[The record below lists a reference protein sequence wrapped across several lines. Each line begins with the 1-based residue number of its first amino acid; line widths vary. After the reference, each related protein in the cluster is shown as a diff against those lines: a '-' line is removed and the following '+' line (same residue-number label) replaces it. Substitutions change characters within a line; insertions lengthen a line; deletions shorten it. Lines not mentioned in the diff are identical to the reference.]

1 MLVRSRNCEL
11 RLGSSEVALGWRDE
25 DLGTGAGAALRR
37 CRSKPKG
44 RAVEGG
50 DGGRLVSS
58 SPALLL
64 DVLENGRRH
73 RIDSLQVGASSEMVV
88 IGD

>member
-1 MLVRSRNCEL
+1 MGV
-11 RLGSSEVALGWRDE
+11 
-25 DLGTGAGAALRR
+25 GAALR

-44 RAVEGG
+44 NGRAVERGG
-50 DGGRLVSS
+50 GGRLLSS

-73 RIDSLQVGASSEMVV
+73 RIGSLQVAASSGRIVR
-88 IGD
+88 GD